1 VESIPRSHEEEEV
14 KKKKKKKVEE
24 ELEIDPYLNHPP
36 SCNPPFCEL
45 QTPNKD
51 CCNKAFQLVVA
62 KAILNS

>member
-1 VESIPRSHEEEEV
+1 VDSIPRSHEEEEE
-14 KKKKKKKVEE
+14 KKKVEE
-24 ELEIDPYLNHPP
+24 ELDTDPHLNHPP
-36 SCNPPFCEL
+36 SCNPPFREL